1 MAQLNFVRGC
11 TTKLLIVCLRWNRCQ
26 QLFKEKQDVLP
37 VPDYLITSVGTE
49 VSRRTADHV
58 GEPFIEVALFCPPS
72 THSRIPPPPP
82 HARTHACLQ
91 R

>member
-1 MAQLNFVRGC
+1 MTQLNHLGRGC

-58 GEPFIEVALFCPPS
+58 V
-72 THSRIPPPPP
+72 
-82 HARTHACLQ
+82 HAASP
-91 R
+91 